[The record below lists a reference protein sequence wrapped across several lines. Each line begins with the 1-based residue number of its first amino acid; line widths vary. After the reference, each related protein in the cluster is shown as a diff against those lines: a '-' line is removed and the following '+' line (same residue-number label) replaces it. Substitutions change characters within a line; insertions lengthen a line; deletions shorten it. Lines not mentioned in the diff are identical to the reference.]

1 MRNDLG
7 IPGKTLRVNAV
18 GGVARRRVVANGPG
32 RHECQNVTGA
42 NAGNLAGVTIDA
54 AAQGEGAPLHTA
66 PAGYA
71 EMIAAGPIGLHSR
84 LNTADA
90 VGRVKAVNEVA
101 GTPVTLCG
109 VATEAATA
117 AGDIIMV
124 DMSRFNERDT
134 A

>member
-7 IPGKTLRVNAV
+7 IPGKTFRVNAV
-18 GGVARRRVVANGPG
+18 GGVARRRVVAKGPG
-32 RHECQNVTGA
+32 KHECQNVAGA
-42 NAGNLAGVTIDA
+42 NAGNLAGVTLDA
-54 AAQGEGAPLHTA
+54 AASGEGAPCHTA

-71 EMIAAGPIGLHSR
+71 EMIAAGPIARHSR
-84 LNTADA
+84 LNTAD
-90 VGRVKAVNEVA
+90 VTGRVKAVNEVA
-101 GTPVTLCG
+101 GTVVVLCG
-109 VATEAATA
+109 VTEEEATA